1 MKKLFVFSALI
12 IAMLSFI
19 GCTEPTETILK
30 LSEESKKEYK
40 IVFHANGGNG
50 TMESINIKA
59 ETSIVLPTNTFKRT
73 DYYFIGWS
81 TTEDGEVMFRNAD
94 IFQGLYSDITLYA
107 IWQRNPIPE
116 KSTVAFDSNGG
127 NGVMEKLTVTVDSP
141 MKLSANTFT
150 REGYTFAGWAEE
162 KDGTKKY
169 DNQAE
174 VVLKNDDGMILYAV
188 WEPITY
194 KIQFSS
200 NLDESFNVAAPETIT
215 IYYDKAFK
223 LPLLED
229 IDGQYYFKGWNTSAD
244 GKGEN
249 YSCNNEIKNLTSKNN
264 TVLLLYARWS
274 AEGEHIINYVLDGGT
289 NDSNNQS
296 SFHEEDYVYLY
307 TPSHSNPNY
316 SFAGWYDNNL
326 FLGDSI
332 TEWNAYEKLSDVT
345 LYAKWNKPTYK
356 VTLVSKVDNENTVS
370 VSVNATFD
378 SNMPKIV
385 IPYRDS
391 DYSFGGYFTMENGLG
406 KQYYTA
412 NGESTSVYD
421 KEEDL
426 TLYAYWIK
434 NTFQYEVTFV
444 ANDDESSNVGV
455 KITVTYNE
463 NMPDIE
469 PSSSRNENY
478 IFAGYFTGRNC
489 QGEQYYT
496 ADGKALKKYELKSD
510 LTLYAGWIKIYSITY
525 ILNGGTNDANNP
537 DSYTAL
543 TETITLADAT
553 KNGYVFDGWYTD
565 EACTEINKITQ
576 IEQGTIGNIT
586 LYADWIEA
594 YTITYVLNGGT
605 NDANNP
611 DSYTALTETITLA
624 DATKNGHIFGG
635 WYTDEACTKTNKVTQ
650 IEQGTTGNITL
661 YAKWEITADCVVTA
675 IESLSGEGSHNIAI
689 TGAITTDTISAIKN
703 ALQNNSSA
711 MVNLDLSGTT
721 GLTELPYEA
730 FYYCNNLTSVTIPDS
745 VTSIGDYA
753 FYYCSSLTSVTIPD
767 SVTSIGDS
775 AFSDCNSLESVTIPD
790 SVTTIGNYAF
800 SGCSSLTSVTIP
812 DSVTS
817 IGYYAFYYCSSLTSV
832 TIPDSVTSIGD
843 SAFSWCSSL
852 TRFDVSTN
860 NTSFSSSAD
869 GKILYNKDKTTL
881 IAYPSATGDVTIPN
895 SVTTIDYGAFS
906 GCSNL
911 TNITI
916 PDSVTTIGYYAF
928 SYCSNL
934 TNITIPDSVTTI
946 GYYAFSYCSSL
957 TSVIIP
963 DSVTTIDDST
973 FYYCSSLTSVAIP
986 DSVTSIGNNAFTDC
1000 KSLTSVTI
1008 GSSVI
1013 SIGENAFRNCS
1024 SLTSI
1029 TIPGSV
1035 TKIDSSTFFG
1045 CGNLTSVTF
1054 EDIKNWSVIINS
1066 GKKKKMNVKNA
1077 DKNATNLT
1085 SDYCGNKWI
1094 KE

>member
-1 MKKLFVFSALI
+1 MIKRFLSLSVL
-12 IAMLSFI
+12 IAMFAFI
-19 GCTEPTETILK
+19 GCTEPTESQTVLLYEK
-30 LSEESKKEYK
+30 AEESKEEYK
-40 IVFHANGGNG
+40 IVFNANGGSG
-50 TMESINIKA
+50 TMETISIKA

-73 DYYFIGWS
+73 NYYFIGWS
-81 TTEDGEVMFRNAD
+81 TTEDGEVMFKNAD

-107 IWQRNPIPE
+107 VWQQNPIPE
-116 KSTVAFDSNGG
+116 KSTITFNANGG
-127 NGVMEKLTVTVDSP
+127 NGVMEKLTVTVDTS

-150 REGYTFAGWAEE
+150 RTGYTFAGWAEE

-174 VVLKNDDGMILYAV
+174 ITLENDDGIILYAV
-188 WEPITY
+188 WEAITY
-194 KIQFSS
+194 KIQFSA
-200 NLDESFNVAAPETIT
+200 NLDESLNVTNPETIT
-215 IYYDKAFK
+215 IAYDKALK
-223 LPLLED
+223 LPQLKD

-264 TVLLLYARWS
+264 TVLLLYGRWS

-296 SFHEEDYVYLY
+296 LFHEEDYVYLY

-332 TEWNAYEKLSDVT
+332 TEWYAYEKLSDVT

-370 VSVNATFD
+370 VSVNATFE

-391 DYSFGGYFTMENGLG
+391 NYSFGGYFTMENGLG

-455 KITVTYNE
+455 KITVTYDE

-478 IFAGYFTGRNC
+478 IFTGYFTGKNC

-525 ILNGGTNDANNP
+525 VLNGGTNDENNP

-553 KNGYVFDGWYTD
+553 KNGYIFGGWYTD
-565 EACTEINKITQ
+565 EACTETNKITQ
-576 IEQGTIGNIT
+576 IEQGTTGNIT
-586 LYADWIEA
+586 LYANWIEA

-624 DATKNGHIFGG
+624 DATKNGYIFGG
-635 WYTDEACTKTNKVTQ
+635 WYTDEACTEINKITQ

-675 IESLSGEGSHNIAI
+675 IESLSGEGSHNIAV

-703 ALQNNSSA
+703 ALQNNNSA
-711 MVNLDLSGTT
+711 MVNLDLSETT

-730 FYYCNNLTSVTIPDS
+730 FNYCSNLTNITIPDSVTTIDSYAFQDCSSLTSVTIPDSVTTIGSNAFSWCSGLTSVTIPDS
-745 VTSIGDYA
+745 VTSIGGSA
-753 FYYCSSLTSVTIPD
+753 FYYCNNLTNI
-767 SVTSIGDS
+767 
-775 AFSDCNSLESVTIPD
+775 TIPD
-790 SVTTIGNYAF
+790 SVTTIDSYAF
-800 SGCSSLTSVTIP
+800 S
-812 DSVTS
+812 
-817 IGYYAFYYCSSLTSV
+817 Y
-832 TIPDSVTSIGD
+832 
-843 SAFSWCSSL
+843 CSSL

-916 PDSVTTIGYYAF
+916 LDSVTTIGYYAF
-928 SYCSNL
+928 S
-934 TNITIPDSVTTI
+934 D
-946 GYYAFSYCSSL
+946 CSS
-957 TSVIIP
+957 
-963 DSVTTIDDST
+963 
-973 FYYCSSLTSVAIP
+973 
-986 DSVTSIGNNAFTDC
+986 
-1000 KSLTSVTI
+1000 
-1008 GSSVI
+1008 
-1013 SIGENAFRNCS
+1013 
-1024 SLTSI
+1024 
-1029 TIPGSV
+1029 
-1035 TKIDSSTFFG
+1035 
-1045 CGNLTSVTF
+1045 LTSVTF
-1054 EDIKNWSVIINS
+1054 EDTSTWYYTENYDYTGGTV
-1066 GKKKKMNVKNA
+1066 VDVTDTAQNA
-1077 DKNATNLT
+1077 IYLT
-1085 SDYCGNKWI
+1085 STYNEKYWY
-1094 KE
+1094 KQ

>member
-1 MKKLFVFSALI
+1 MRKLKALLTI
-12 IAMLSFI
+12 LSILVICF
-19 GCTEPTETILK
+19 GCTEPTESQTVLLYEK
-30 LSEESKKEYK
+30 AEESTEEYK
-40 IVFHANGGNG
+40 ITFNANGGSG
-50 TMESINIKA
+50 TMETISIKA

-73 DYYFIGWS
+73 NYYFIGWS
-81 TTEDGEVMFRNAD
+81 TTGDGEVMFKNAD

-107 IWQRNPIPE
+107 VWQQNPIPE

-162 KDGTKKY
+162 KNGTKKY

-174 VVLKNDDGMILYAV
+174 VTLKNDDGIILYAV

-200 NLDESFNVAAPETIT
+200 NLDENLNVAAPETIT
-215 IYYDKAFK
+215 IDYDKAFK
-223 LPLLED
+223 LPVLED

-332 TEWNAYEKLSDVT
+332 TEWYAYEKLSDVT

-370 VSVNATFD
+370 VSVNATFE

-391 DYSFGGYFTMENGLG
+391 NYSFGGYFTMENGLG

-455 KITVTYNE
+455 KITVTYDE

-478 IFAGYFTGRNC
+478 IFAGYFTGKNC

-525 ILNGGTNDANNP
+525 VLNGGTNDENNPDSYTALTETITLADATKNGYIFGGWYTDEACTETNKITQIEQGTTGNITLYANWIEAYTITYILNGGTNDANNP

-553 KNGYVFDGWYTD
+553 KNGY
-565 EACTEINKITQ
+565 
-576 IEQGTIGNIT
+576 
-586 LYADWIEA
+586 
-594 YTITYVLNGGT
+594 
-605 NDANNP
+605 
-611 DSYTALTETITLA
+611 
-624 DATKNGHIFGG
+624 IFGG
-635 WYTDEACTKTNKVTQ
+635 WYTDEACAEINKITQ

-675 IESLSGEGSHNIAI
+675 IESLSGEGSHNIAV

-703 ALQNNSSA
+703 ALQNNNSA

-730 FYYCNNLTSVTIPDS
+730 FYYCSSLTSVTIPDSVTTINYGAFSGCSSLESVTIPDS
-745 VTSIGDYA
+745 VTSIGDNA
-753 FYYCSSLTSVTIPD
+753 FSYCSNL
-767 SVTSIGDS
+767 
-775 AFSDCNSLESVTIPD
+775 ASVTIPD
-790 SVTTIGNYAF
+790 SVTTIDYGTFYNCSSLTSVIISDSVTTIGSDVFSGCSSLTNITIPDSVTTIGYNAF
-800 SGCSSLTSVTIP
+800 SGCSSLTK
-812 DSVTS
+812 
-817 IGYYAFYYCSSLTSV
+817 FN
-832 TIPDSVTSIGD
+832 
-843 SAFSWCSSL
+843 
-852 TRFDVSTN
+852 VSTN

-881 IAYPSATGDVTIPN
+881 IAYSSATGDVTIPN

-906 GCSNL
+906 GCS
-911 TNITI
+911 
-916 PDSVTTIGYYAF
+916 
-928 SYCSNL
+928 
-934 TNITIPDSVTTI
+934 
-946 GYYAFSYCSSL
+946 SL

-963 DSVTTIDDST
+963 DSVTTIDSHA
-973 FYYCSSLTSVAIP
+973 FSHCSSLTSIIIPDGVTSIGDYAFYDCSSLESVTIP
-986 DSVTSIGNNAFTDC
+986 DSVT
-1000 KSLTSVTI
+1000 TI
-1008 GSSVI
+1008 GGS
-1013 SIGENAFRNCS
+1013 AFSYCS

-1029 TIPGSV
+1029 TIPDSV
-1035 TKIDSSTFFG
+1035 KSIGDYAFYDCSS
-1045 CGNLTSVTF
+1045 LTSVTF
-1054 EDIKNWSVIINS
+1054 
-1066 GKKKKMNVKNA
+1066 A
-1077 DKNATNLT
+1077 DTSTWYYTSNYDYTGGTAIDVTDTAQNATYLKDT
-1085 SDYCGNKWI
+1085 YYDKYWY